1 MQERKMHKVIEYHG
15 KKQTAVMVSIFKSKK
30 QEKIFATMALERMS
44 KDTRLK
50 W

>member
-1 MQERKMHKVIEYHG
+1 MQGRKIHKVIEHQER
-15 KKQTAVMVSIFKSKK
+15 KQTAVMVSIFKSKK
-30 QEKIFATMALERMS
+30 QEKIFAAMALERMS